1 MKMRVTTP
9 QEPFP
14 PSVGPTSPQPHRNH
28 YTYSLLFL
36 SILFILGFGWPH
48 HTRSIP
54 SPRPHSSFCFLP
66 SFATF
71 HLLLLLSSFHLGS
84 PQPNTLAQVLGSS
97 FKGSTNYYTRK
108 FQASSRSISRI
119 IKSMS
124 YCFFFMY
131 HIFWYLWN
139 Q

>member
-84 PQPNTLAQVLGSS
+84 PNPTPQPKCLVHHSRVPQITILENSRHPVENNKIDVLL
-97 FKGSTNYYTRK
+97 
-108 FQASSRSISRI
+108 
-119 IKSMS
+119 
-124 YCFFFMY
+124 FFFMY